1 MDKDTDLFSLIP
13 ALGATEATPELAQ
26 IRNSSFQ
33 GFLLDA
39 GSGFT
44 DENPEHRKSLGS
56 HRDWVDLYAIGRI
69 LRDAGFA
76 NTSQSEDQDPIARAA
91 KLWKEVETKA
101 SEIFS
106 GVAENNPGW
115 TAKDGFIEDL
125 KNYQQFETEQ
135 IQYYR
140 NQLLSLQRSMTL
152 LYRFMDEVVIGKY
165 EEISLEPTLLRT
177 ARNQQTL
184 VKTASKILKS
194 HLVPL
199 VRLDAGASFLLMS
212 LNLTLAFR
220 TELTILDGI
229 FN

>member
-13 ALGATEATPELAQ
+13 ALGAKEATPELAQ
-26 IRNSSFQ
+26 IRNNALQ

-56 HRDWVDLYAIGRI
+56 QKDWVDLYAIGRI

-91 KLWKEVETKA
+91 KLWKDVETKA
-101 SEIFS
+101 SEIFI
-106 GVAENNPGW
+106 GVDNNPGW
-115 TAKDGFIEDL
+115 TAKDGFSEDL
-125 KNYQQFETEQ
+125 KNYQQLETEQ
-135 IQYYR
+135 IQDCR
-140 NQLLSLQRSMTL
+140 TQLLSLQKSMTL
-152 LYRFMDEVVIGKY
+152 LYRFLDEVVIGKY
-165 EEISLEPTLLRT
+165 EHISLDPTHLRT
-177 ARNQQTL
+177 ARNKQVL

-199 VRLDAGASFLLMS
+199 VRLDAGLAS
-212 LNLTLAFR
+212 
-220 TELTILDGI
+220 G
-229 FN
+229 